1 MRLLARKLLCM
12 GEWVSTTCLHGEP
25 SSARHSVHARSGTLL
40 ERKLLY
46 TGVTRTQQLL
56 LLVATQVCKAGR
68 RRVCGV
74 EVQGGG
80 ACSLG
85 VREVGGVPQGAL
97 QGRGEVALAVASN
110 RTAGAE
116 GAKSL
121 ACLAAH
127 KPTSAG
133 QDLSPKS
140 RAQVYASASHHS

>member
-74 EVQGGG
+74 EVHGGG
-80 ACSLG
+80 PAALG
-85 VREVGGVPQGAL
+85 CVRWEGFRKGPCKGE
-97 QGRGEVALAVASN
+97 GR
-110 RTAGAE
+110 
-116 GAKSL
+116 
-121 ACLAAH
+121 
-127 KPTSAG
+127 
-133 QDLSPKS
+133 
-140 RAQVYASASHHS
+140 